1 MIKDFFEAYKEISYV
16 KVFNTKE
23 NKYIEYS
30 AFERC
35 LNDNEVKDIKS
46 LITSKNLQLC
56 RIQGVLK

>member
-1 MIKDFFEAYKEISYV
+1 MVKEFEAYKEISYV
-16 KVFNTKE
+16 KVLIQKK

-35 LNDNEVKDIKS
+35 LNDSEVKDIIS

-56 RIQGVLK
+56 RIKGVLK